1 MPPPKI
7 PLELLI
13 TVAHHLIDN
22 DDSDNDYGIPDLKS
36 FRQVNRALYECLNT
50 SYLRQLLAKHNRLTD
65 YVLKRA
71 IQTNDTARLKFFLEE
86 VGVDV
91 EAGYISSSPLSVA
104 VNLDKVPMARLLL
117 ENGAQF
123 QENWFSAMH
132 SATSAEMVQLLLEFN
147 ADPNRKDGKDDLDK
161 TPLHRYV
168 YRGNIEAMRAVLQH
182 GVEVNSFSTGMTVP
196 GLRTPLHEAARYSAD
211 AVSVLLEFG
220 ADAERKDNQLNT
232 PLHLAAKVGKTE
244 AGRILMERWPEG
256 IREKNEDLNTPLHLA
271 LLKGQTATVELLVE
285 RWPEGVREK
294 NIDLN
299 TPLHLAAAAR
309 KIDVVRLLL
318 ERWSEGVREKNK
330 DSNTPL
336 HLAAEEGRLKV
347 VKMLFEC
354 WPEGIREKNNNLD
367 TPMHLA
373 GAVRHRNMTDVL
385 DFLAKQWPEG
395 LRMKNKYG
403 RTPKS
408 M

>member
-50 SYLRQLLAKHNRLTD
+50 SYWRQLLAKHNRLTG
-65 YVLKRA
+65 YVLKNA
-71 IQTNDTARLKFFLEE
+71 IQANDTARLKFFLEE

-91 EAGYISSSPLSVA
+91 KAGYISPLSVA
-104 VNLDKVPMARLLL
+104 VDLDKVPMARLLL
-117 ENGAQF
+117 ENGQSQKNYALR
-123 QENWFSAMH
+123 WFNAMH

-147 ADPNRKDGKDDLDK
+147 ADPDMKDELDR

-182 GVEVNSFSTGMTVP
+182 GVEVNSFSTGLTVP

-220 ADAERKDNQLNT
+220 AEAERKDNQLNT

-271 LLKGQTATVELLVE
+271 VLKGQTATVGLLVE
-285 RWPEGVREK
+285 RWP
-294 NIDLN
+294 
-299 TPLHLAAAAR
+299 
-309 KIDVVRLLL
+309 
-318 ERWSEGVREKNK
+318 EGVREKNK

-336 HLAAEEGRLKV
+336 HLAAAARKVDVVRLLVERWPEGVREKNKDSNTPLHLAAAERRLKV

-354 WPEGIREKNNNLD
+354 WPEGIKEKNNNLD

-385 DFLAKQWPEG
+385 DVLAKQWPEG
-395 LRMKNKYG
+395 LRMKNKYA